1 MAGATMEMAT
11 AVAEATVAVV
21 ATEAAEDAASV
32 AVAVAALM
40 EAEAAVVVAEVV
52 AVAVATA
59 TVTMTVAAVVA
70 AAVVVGVVAPITGAV
85 VTWVEAAAGDL
96 AKTACKSSTLLT
108 TVEAMEDAAEAA
120 SVVDMEIRA
129 LQQLARLPIPM
140 VAVAVA
146 ILASTACIRSSCR
159 ILVTRLSLAARS
171 KLSMLATWEL
181 TLTAIRSW
189 ALSRS

>member
-1 MAGATMEMAT
+1 MEMAT
-11 AVAEATVAVV
+11 AVAVVTVVVV
-21 ATEAAEDAASV
+21 ATEAAEVAASV
-32 AVAVAALM
+32 AVAEEALM
-40 EAEAAVVVAEVV
+40 EVEAAVVVAEEV

-59 TVTMTVAAVVA
+59 TVTMTEAAAVA

-108 TVEAMEDAAEAA
+108 TVEAMEGAAEAA
-120 SVVDMEIRA
+120 SVVDMETRA
-129 LQQLARLPIPM
+129 LQQLARLPTLT
-140 VAVAVA
+140 VAVEVA

-181 TLTAIRSW
+181 MLTVTRSW
-189 ALSRS
+189 ELSKS